1 MIVEYATLL
10 RGLVAG
16 VLLAASACNVSL
28 DPSSDAVPPYDRAL
42 FGGWADVDGDCK
54 TTRHE
59 QLADLSTGPIRLSD
73 DGCRVIRGRWLDPY
87 TGQIFQNSSD
97 LDIDHVVPLF
107 WAWQRGAYDWPADQ
121 RRAFAND
128 PVNLFA
134 VDDGTNQS
142 KGAKGPLEWLPPNN
156 LFHCE
161 YVTRFWR
168 IVSKYDFVLS
178 VTERTRLTEQRK
190 GICKR

>member
-1 MIVEYATLL
+1 MIVECATLL

-73 DGCRVIRGRWLDPY
+73 DGCRVVRGRWLDPY
-87 TGQIFQNSSD
+87 TGRIFQNSSG

-107 WAWQRGAYDWPADQ
+107 WAWQRGAYD
-121 RRAFAND
+121 
-128 PVNLFA
+128 
-134 VDDGTNQS
+134 S
-142 KGAKGPLEWLPPNN
+142 
-156 LFHCE
+156 
-161 YVTRFWR
+161 
-168 IVSKYDFVLS
+168 I
-178 VTERTRLTEQRK
+178 LT
-190 GICKR
+190 